1 MLMILMRH
9 GEAVPFAPR
18 DEDRPLTPT
27 GQGEATQVG
36 RRLVEAGFAPAAI
49 AHSTRLRAHQTASLV
64 AALCV
69 EQPQVVEW
77 SGITP
82 DDHWQQALA
91 VLEAGVCDQHLVV
104 FHQPIL
110 AQILG
115 YLLEGDP
122 NFDVQ
127 PRPVP
132 ATAYVLDCD
141 HWLPGSAR
149 LLAAY
154 TPE

>member
-1 MLMILMRH
+1 MFTLMRH

-27 GQGEATQVG
+27 GQGEATQIG
-36 RRLVEAGFAPAAI
+36 QRLVHAGFAPKAI
-49 AHSTRLRAHQTASLV
+49 AHSPRLRAQQTAQLV
-64 AALCV
+64 EGACV
-69 EQPQVVEW
+69 EQPQRAEW
-77 SGITP
+77 SGISP
-82 DDHWQQALA
+82 DDPWQDAMT
-91 VLEAGVCDQHLVV
+91 VLEAGVRDQHLVV

-110 AQILG
+110 AHILG

-122 NFDVQ
+122 HVDLQ
-127 PRPVP
+127 PRAVP
-132 ATAYVLDCD
+132 AAAYVLDCQ

-149 LLAAY
+149 LIAAY

>member
-1 MLMILMRH
+1 MIILMRH

-18 DEDRPLTPT
+18 DADRPLTPT
-27 GQGEATQVG
+27 GQGEATQIG
-36 RRLVEAGFAPAAI
+36 RRLADAGFAPAAI
-49 AHSTRLRAHQTASLV
+49 AHSTRLRAHQTAQLV
-64 AALCV
+64 EATCPNRPPV
-69 EQPQVVEW
+69 SEW

-82 DDHWQQALA
+82 DDPWQQAMA